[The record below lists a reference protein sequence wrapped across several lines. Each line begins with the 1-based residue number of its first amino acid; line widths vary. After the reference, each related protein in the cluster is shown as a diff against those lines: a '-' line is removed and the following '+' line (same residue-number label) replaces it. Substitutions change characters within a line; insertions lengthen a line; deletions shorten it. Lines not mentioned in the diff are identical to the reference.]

1 MNNTL
6 KRLLFGIGII
16 SFVVVVLLSLFTKS
30 VQMKNDGLIGFVEIE
45 EEQKNSEEPFW
56 SQHSTASSNEHLTE
70 KTMEL
75 ESLRQQI
82 DDKLGVRAATVRVS
96 FERPTFDEV
105 RIPWRDTKRHV
116 VRVTLP
122 SSWVTKRT
130 SQVGSEKVVMESLQ
144 TIISTLLP
152 NSRTTFRVIQD
163 SPSVLLSPST
173 QESYAKQVVLLI
185 GLFGVLFSSFIVDH
199 RSSPREKEKAQS
211 NENPI
216 EAARRIVKLPH
227 SEAVREI
234 DMLHGQHQIN
244 VLRSI
249 VAFESKREAAP
260 IVQVKKQVELHE
272 PGQTPE
278 KDPRANMS
286 SNV

>member
-1 MNNTL
+1 MNNTF

-16 SFVVVVLLSLFTKS
+16 SFIVVVLFSLFTKS

-56 SQHSTASSNEHLTE
+56 SQRSTNSSNEHFTE
-70 KTMEL
+70 KTMNL
-75 ESLRQQI
+75 ESVRQQI
-82 DDKLGVRAATVRVS
+82 DDALGVSAATVRVS
-96 FERPTFDEV
+96 LEHPIFDEV
-105 RIPWRDTKRHV
+105 RIPWRDTKSHV
-116 VRVTLP
+116 VRVILP
-122 SSWVTKRT
+122 SSWVTKRI
-130 SQVGSEKVVMESLQ
+130 SQAGSEKAVMESLQ

-152 NSRTTFRVIQD
+152 NSRTTFRVVQD

-173 QESYAKQVVLLI
+173 QESYAKQIVLLI

-199 RSSPREKEKAQS
+199 RSSLPEKEKVQS
-211 NENPI
+211 IENPI
-216 EAARRIVKLPH
+216 EAARRIIRLPH
-227 SEAVREI
+227 SEAVCEI
-234 DMLHGQHQIN
+234 DMLRGQHQIN

-249 VAFESKREAAP
+249 VAFESKRETTP
-260 IVQVKKQVELHE
+260 IVQVKKQVELNE
-272 PGQTPE
+272 SGQASE